1 LIRLTTVI
9 IVHDFAATLSVIIIS
24 TAPSTFLE
32 PLVSRPSAISLPQQP
47 SVQQAAI
54 IPTWLS
60 AAIPLAP

>member
-1 LIRLTTVI
+1 MIRLTTVI

-47 SVQQAAI
+47 SVQQAATI
-54 IPTWLS
+54 LIGLS
-60 AAIPLAP
+60 GVIPLAP